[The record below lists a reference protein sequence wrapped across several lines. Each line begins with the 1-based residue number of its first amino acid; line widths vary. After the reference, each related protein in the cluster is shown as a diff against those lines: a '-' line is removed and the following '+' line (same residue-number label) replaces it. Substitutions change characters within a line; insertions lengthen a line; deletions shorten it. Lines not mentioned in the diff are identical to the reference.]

1 MSSFEYGLNDF
12 ITALVTPYGRTTF
25 AMGVFEV
32 NGRNRWLEAT
42 DPLGARER
50 IEYWNQTF
58 FVPGSEDDYE
68 VPWQP
73 NGILDVGEPPS
84 EASFRGND
92 NLEFRNT
99 FYWSKL
105 AMDRHPGD
113 FQKAEILYWLKD
125 IDPNQTSATLESR
138 KMPLENRV
146 WYGYAGQTN
155 FNHRGT
161 EHQPILVGRV
171 VDVDEANP
179 TRQARTQLFQYEYDS
194 KGNVTKS
201 IDPVG
206 RETVLEYD
214 INEIDLLR
222 VKQWNGTAYKLLQ
235 ESGSYVNNQPGTVT
249 DAAGQTTIYT
259 YNASGQLETIT
270 TPERAGITETRTTT
284 YEYDL
289 DGYLESVSDPAKGA
303 TTEYAYDGFGRLRT
317 LTDSDDYTRVHE
329 YDELNRITQITY
341 PDSTFEETVYENLD
355 PILRRDRLGRW
366 MQTFYDALRRVNS
379 VRDLLGRTVTQQW
392 CRCGSMDALI
402 DANGNATTW
411 ERDVLGRVTKEI
423 RANGSEWLYVYETT
437 TTRLKTVTDPKGQ
450 AKTYSY
456 FLDDNLKGMSY
467 TNEEHDTPNVS
478 FTYETVFNRVATM
491 LDGTGTTTYG
501 YHPIGTPPPLG
512 AGRVASVDGPLSNDT
527 ITYGYDELGRVLSR
541 AINGV
546 ALTDEYDAL
555 GRMIA
560 ENNVLGSFS
569 YQYDGVTSRLRTVT
583 SPNGKRPA

>member
-1 MSSFEYGLNDF
+1 
-12 ITALVTPYGRTTF
+12 
-25 AMGVFEV
+25 
-32 NGRNRWLEAT
+32 
-42 DPLGARER
+42 
-50 IEYWNQTF
+50 
-58 FVPGSEDDYE
+58 
-68 VPWQP
+68 
-73 NGILDVGEPPS
+73 
-84 EASFRGND
+84 
-92 NLEFRNT
+92 
-99 FYWSKL
+99 
-105 AMDRHPGD
+105 
-113 FQKAEILYWLKD
+113 
-125 IDPNQTSATLESR
+125 
-138 KMPLENRV
+138 
-146 WYGYAGQTN
+146 
-155 FNHRGT
+155 
-161 EHQPILVGRV
+161 
-171 VDVDEANP
+171 
-179 TRQARTQLFQYEYDS
+179 
-194 KGNVTKS
+194 
-201 IDPVG
+201 
-206 RETVLEYD
+206 
-214 INEIDLLR
+214 
-222 VKQWNGTAYKLLQ
+222 
-235 ESGSYVNNQPGTVT
+235 
-249 DAAGQTTIYT
+249 
-259 YNASGQLETIT
+259 
-270 TPERAGITETRTTT
+270 
-284 YEYDL
+284 
-289 DGYLESVSDPAKGA
+289 
-303 TTEYAYDGFGRLRT
+303 
-317 LTDSDDYTRVHE
+317 
-329 YDELNRITQITY
+329 
-341 PDSTFEETVYENLD
+341 
-355 PILRRDRLGRW
+355 
-366 MQTFYDALRRVNS
+366 
-379 VRDLLGRTVTQQW
+379 
-392 CRCGSMDALI
+392 MDALI

>member
-1 MSSFEYGLNDF
+1 M
-12 ITALVTPYGRTTF
+12 
-25 AMGVFEV
+25 
-32 NGRNRWLEAT
+32 
-42 DPLGARER
+42 
-50 IEYWNQTF
+50 
-58 FVPGSEDDYE
+58 PGSEDDYE

-113 FQKAEILYWLKD
+113 FQKAEILHWLKD

-146 WYGYAGQTN
+146 WYGYAGQPN

-546 ALTDEYDAL
+546 TLTDEYDAL